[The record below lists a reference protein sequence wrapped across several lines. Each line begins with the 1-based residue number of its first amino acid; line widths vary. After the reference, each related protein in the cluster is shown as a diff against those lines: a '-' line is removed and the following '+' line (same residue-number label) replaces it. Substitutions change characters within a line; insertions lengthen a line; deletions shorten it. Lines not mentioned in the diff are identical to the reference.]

1 MARTFGLR
9 TGLWLGG
16 LGLLLIVPPLAIL
29 DAALAALLLSGGLA
43 LLAGAGGYR
52 LHRRNAALSASHD
65 KLSAEIDLLSRQV
78 LKLETFAAAARQAE
92 AQRNAVAPA
101 TDRLGAE
108 IADVTREIG
117 LLSGIVH
124 ELAGVVAAQEG
135 DIDGLRAQAAEL
147 ARARGRQGAP
157 AAAAL
162 QHAAPPRPEPPAAQA
177 GRAVPAPFR
186 PALVMGDPIRH
197 PAANPV
203 MALPSDAALIEAFDG
218 EGLELWL
225 QPIVTL
231 PQRKVVSYEAL
242 ARLRVGAE
250 VLGPEAFLSAFERH
264 GRTTALDRRMLAKVA
279 IVARHLQ
286 GRGSNA
292 VVGYSLSPHSLYEPG
307 FLRSL
312 GDLVT
317 GETDLSN
324 RITVALAQASWRG
337 LDAEQ
342 KAVLAALRGRIGLML
357 DRPVDLRFETS
368 LLAEHGVGQV
378 KAGAE
383 LLLRTP
389 SQAVSDIA
397 LEDLVTALARA
408 GIRLVACDVAQETDV
423 PDLIDLDVPLAQG
436 MVFAGPRPV
445 RTDVV
450 AAQKPAP
457 PAEEGEPPDQDPPPQ
472 RRGFRD
478 FLRRAV

>member
-1 MARTFGLR
+1 MARIFGLR

-29 DAALAALLLSGGLA
+29 DTALAALVLAGGAA
-43 LLAGAGGYR
+43 LLGGISAYR
-52 LHRRNAALSASHD
+52 LHRRNAALTASHD

-78 LKLETFAAAARQAE
+78 LKLEALAAAALQAE
-92 AQRNAVAPA
+92 ARRQDATPDAEVVAS
-101 TDRLGAE
+101 E
-108 IADVTREIG
+108 IAEVTREIG

-124 ELAGVVAAQEG
+124 ELANVVAAQEG
-135 DIDGLRAQAAEL
+135 DIEVLRVETAEL
-147 ARARGRQGAP
+147 ARNRMPQIP
-157 AAAAL
+157 PVM
-162 QHAAPPRPEPPAAQA
+162 APPPRADAPQAVGPARPE
-177 GRAVPAPFR
+177 PAPFR
-186 PALVMGDPIRH
+186 PALVRSDPASASA
-197 PAANPV
+197 P
-203 MALPSDAALIEAFDG
+203 PSDRDLVEAFDG

-242 ARLRVGAE
+242 ARVRVGSEIFA
-250 VLGPEAFLSAFERH
+250 PDAFLPAFERH

-279 IVARHLQ
+279 TVARHLL

-312 GDLVT
+312 GDLVS
-317 GETDLSN
+317 GESELAN

-342 KAVLAALRGRIGLML
+342 KAVLGTLRGRIGLML

-378 KAGAE
+378 KASAE

-389 SQAVSDIA
+389 LQAVSDIA
-397 LEDLVTALARA
+397 LEDLVTSLARA
-408 GIRLVACDVAQETDV
+408 GIRLVAGDVAQEADV
-423 PDLIDLDVPLAQG
+423 PDLIDLDVPMAQG
-436 MVFAGPRPV
+436 AVFAAPRPV

-450 AAQKPAP
+450 AARPEQPVEPAP
-457 PAEEGEPPDQDPPPQ
+457 SEPPDQDPPPQ
-472 RRGFRD
+472 RRSFRD